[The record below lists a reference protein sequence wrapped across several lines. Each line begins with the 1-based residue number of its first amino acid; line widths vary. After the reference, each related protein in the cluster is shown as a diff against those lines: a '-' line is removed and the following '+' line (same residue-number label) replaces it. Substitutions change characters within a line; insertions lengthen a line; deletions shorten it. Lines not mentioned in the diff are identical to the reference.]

1 MEMKRKGYLGR
12 LGRTKEMKKVK
23 NEKNKRRM
31 KKHLRSSALSLS
43 DSDLSVNVM
52 MSVM

>member
-23 NEKNKRRM
+23 NERRM
-31 KKHLRSSALSLS
+31 KKHLTSSALSLS
-43 DSDLSVNVM
+43 DSDLSVNVT
-52 MSVM
+52 SVM